1 MTTRISK
8 PLIVDYDPDVDIL
21 TLKNGTPASNAAELA
36 EGVLVFM
43 DDDDDPDPQIITIED
58 ASKVS
63 GAVFEPVVAR
73 KNRGCQIS
81 IASCLQIHFVGEMP

>member
-36 EGVLVFM
+36 KGVLVFM
-43 DDDDDPDPQIITIED
+43 VDDDDPDPQIITIER
-58 ASKVS
+58 ASKVLGPFLRQLS
-63 GAVFEPVVAR
+63 PE
-73 KNRGCQIS
+73 QIEAAKS
-81 IASCLQIHFVGEMP
+81 Q